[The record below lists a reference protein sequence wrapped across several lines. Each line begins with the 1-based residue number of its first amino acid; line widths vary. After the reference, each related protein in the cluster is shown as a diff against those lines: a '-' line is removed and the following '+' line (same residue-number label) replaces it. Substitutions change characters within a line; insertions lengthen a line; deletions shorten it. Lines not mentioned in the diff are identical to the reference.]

1 MQPAA
6 AAQILRKDRA
16 EIDPALHSLPGKCGK
31 FAWGIR
37 GVHNK
42 PEGGCITAAAAAAHS
57 LGWAASDKTPGS
69 AAGSGAA
76 NSPPMQPAISVAAAA
91 GRRPWAE
98 SALQLSPA
106 KRPRLQP

>member
-69 AAGSGAA
+69 AAARPEYPLTLFMMSTARMWLKHLYQGWSWTSAKPH
-76 NSPPMQPAISVAAAA
+76 SIS
-91 GRRPWAE
+91 
-98 SALQLSPA
+98 
-106 KRPRLQP
+106 